1 MAVQRNPARP
11 GPVADRR
18 GVSDFLADALAG
30 LRRPR
35 KELPCKYFYDAAGS
49 ALFDAICETPEYYPT
64 RAELAIMRAH
74 AGEMGRRLGPGCQV
88 IEYGSGSGVKTRV
101 LLRHLPRPAAYVPV
115 DISADHLHRSAK
127 ELSARFPEVEVQ
139 PVAADFTR
147 PFEVPEPA
155 TATRRRAVYFPGSTI
170 GNFGPPEALALLTGI
185 AGLCGPGGALL
196 IGVDL
201 KKDPAVLN
209 AAYNDTA
216 GVTAA
221 FNRNLLARMNREL
234 GADFDLSAF
243 RHRAFYDE
251 AAGRVEMHLVSTREQ
266 TARVGGHP
274 IRFAAGE
281 SIHTENSY
289 KYAPDEFA
297 RLAAGAGLRPVA
309 HWTDPGELF
318 SVQLYEV
325 QDASGSRSWAGQAVA
340 EVA

>member
-11 GPVADRR
+11 GPVANRPDAAQ
-18 GVSDFLADALAG
+18 FLADALAG
-30 LRRPR
+30 LRHSQ
-35 KELPCKYFYDAAGS
+35 KVLPCKYLYDAAGS

-64 RAELAIMRAH
+64 RTELAIMRAH
-74 AGEMGRRLGPGCQV
+74 ADEMGARLGPGCQV
-88 IEYGSGSGVKTRV
+88 VEYGSGSGVKTRL

-115 DISADHLHRSAK
+115 DISVDHLHRSAK
-127 ELSARFPEVEVQ
+127 ELAARFPEVEVQ

-147 PFEVPEPA
+147 PFEVPDPA
-155 TATRRRAVYFPGSTI
+155 VATRRRVVYFPGSTI
-170 GNFGPPEALALLTGI
+170 GNFGPAEALTLLTGI
-185 AGLCGPGGALL
+185 AGLSGPGGALL

-201 KKDPAVLN
+201 KKEPEILN
-209 AAYNDTA
+209 AAYNDAA

-243 RHRAFYDE
+243 RHRAFYNE
-251 AAGRVEMHLVSTREQ
+251 AAGRVEMHLDSTRDQ
-266 TARVGGHP
+266 IVRLGGQA

-289 KYAPDEFA
+289 KYAPNEFEQ
-297 RLAAGAGLRPVA
+297 LASRAGLRLVTF
-309 HWTDPGELF
+309 WTDPRRLF

-325 QDASGSRSWAGQAVA
+325 SDSNCGPAVTSD
-340 EVA
+340 